1 MKSKIF
7 LILLFATQFAC
18 AQKQKH
24 VSVIESCEYKKTLN
38 LPSKC
43 DFLTGK
49 SILTVSGMKKISAY
63 WQTAF
68 FCK

>member
-7 LILLFATQFAC
+7 LILLFAMQFAC

-38 LPSKC
+38 H
-43 DFLTGK
+43 TE
-49 SILTVSGMKKISAY
+49 
-63 WQTAF
+63 
-68 FCK
+68 